1 MMLTADLPDAHF
13 ASDTPSVADHTLKT
27 GTFTLRT
34 LPVEIGELNETMSLA
49 SKRRLHNS
57 EDGSELMFETVNTI
71 PFGAEPEIR
80 RKIRISEGLICCAMD
95 MVMRASCP
103 LTTLSA
109 GGIVISGGFRK
120 IGLILPPQ
128 KGSEPAMQESRDWP
142 EIKEDEV
149 LFDAPYPPL
158 GLTLTAEKERLDWMI
173 GDDLWRW
180 TNAERIGGGK
190 ARFVITKKEQGLR
203 MEWKLFEK
211 TPVRSDEDEPVPG
224 RNWRLTW
231 AAAWTALPLPRKKR
245 AARVFDLGAFD
256 WPENARAA
264 ASLKKNK
271 TLQPGCFCSMA
282 VQNTLKKWIRSNWDE
297 AKDGMVF
304 ELKNVQPRYCVNAS
318 HVDRPKFKSLPHWD
332 MMSILEF
339 RRWAGRL
346 LAKKNAQLRL
356 RTPEKSPWR
365 GFMTL
370 D

>member
-1 MMLTADLPDAHF
+1 MLTADLPDAHF
-13 ASDTPSVADHTLKT
+13 ASDTPSVADYTLKT

-80 RKIRISEGLICCAMD
+80 RKIKISEGLICCTMD
-95 MVMRASCP
+95 MVMRASSP
-103 LTTLSA
+103 LTVLTA
-109 GGIVISGGFRK
+109 GGLAVSGDILKFA
-120 IGLILPPQ
+120 LVLPPQ
-128 KGSEPAMQESRDWP
+128 KGSEPSVQKFREWAET
-142 EIKEDEV
+142 KEDDI

-158 GLTLTAEKERLDWMI
+158 GLILVSGKERLDWMI

-190 ARFVITKKEQGLR
+190 AQFVIKRKEQGLR

-211 TPVRSDEDEPVPG
+211 TPVRNGEDEPVPG

-231 AAAWTALPLPRKKR
+231 AVAWTKLPLPRKKKAGR
-245 AARVFDLGAFD
+245 TFDMSAFD
-256 WPENARAA
+256 WPDSARAVG
-264 ASLKKNK
+264 SLKKEKNR
-271 TLQPGCFCSMA
+271 QPGCFCSVA
-282 VQNTLKKWIRSNWDE
+282 VQNALKKWLRSHWDE
-297 AKDGMVF
+297 AKDGMIYEVQ
-304 ELKNVQPRYCVNAS
+304 NVQPHYCVNAS
-318 HVDRPKFKSLPHWD
+318 HVDRAKFKSLPHWD

-339 RRWAGRL
+339 RRWGNRL
-346 LAKKNAQLRL
+346 LARKNARL
-356 RTPEKSPWR
+356 RILTPEKSIWR

>member
-1 MMLTADLPDAHF
+1 MLTADLPDAHF
-13 ASDTPSVADHTLKT
+13 ASDTPSVADYTLKT
-27 GTFTLRT
+27 GVFTLRT

-80 RKIRISEGLICCAMD
+80 RKIRISEGLICCTMD

-109 GGIVISGGFRK
+109 GGLVISGGFRK
-120 IGLILPPQ
+120 FALILPPK
-128 KGSEPAMQESRDWP
+128 KGSDPDIQEEREWS
-142 EIKEDEV
+142 EIKEDEI

-158 GLTLTAEKERLDWMI
+158 GLTLTAEKERLDWMV

-190 ARFVITKKEQGLR
+190 ARFVISRKEQSLR
-203 MEWKLFEK
+203 MEWKIFEK
-211 TPVRSDEDEPVPG
+211 TPVRSGEDEPIPG

-231 AAAWTALPLPRKKR
+231 AAAWTTLPLPRKKK
-245 AARVFDLGAFD
+245 AAQVFDMASFD
-256 WPENARAA
+256 WPDTARAA
-264 ASLKKNK
+264 DSLKKTK
-271 TLQPGCFCSMA
+271 TLQPGCFCAVA
-282 VQNTLKKWIRSNWDE
+282 VQNILKKWLRGHWDK
-297 AKDGMVF
+297 AKEKSVF
-304 ELKNVQPRYCVNAS
+304 ELANVQPHYCVNAS
-318 HVDRPKFKSLPHWD
+318 HVDRAKFKSLPHWD

-339 RRWAGRL
+339 RRWSGRL
-346 LAKKNAQLRL
+346 LARKNVQLRI